1 MKFRKEQPIKVV
13 IIGAGGT
20 GGYIAPHL
28 YRLLRTLGRKVRVI
42 LCDGDIVEEKNLV
55 RQNFI
60 EADLGENKAQVMAER
75 YSSAFGLETDYI
87 SRFIESSEE
96 LARLVQPEKFIV
108 GPPIRSEVT
117 GEYEVNEQPEPVILI
132 GAVDNNKS
140 RKMCHEVFTKEK
152 DLIYID
158 SGNGEFSGQVV
169 GGVRRRGRTVLKP
182 VAAIYPEILDETDK
196 FPSELSCAEAAVS
209 APQAIVAN
217 LVAATTVVCLVYNI
231 VVLGSNSVHQAA
243 FSTKNIHV
251 RPTVVQ
257 RQRRAA

>member
-42 LCDGDIVEEKNLV
+42 LCDGDIVEEKILV
-55 RQNFI
+55 RQKFI

-117 GEYEVNEQPEPVILI
+117 GEYEVNEQP
-132 GAVDNNKS
+132 
-140 RKMCHEVFTKEK
+140 
-152 DLIYID
+152 
-158 SGNGEFSGQVV
+158 
-169 GGVRRRGRTVLKP
+169 
-182 VAAIYPEILDETDK
+182 
-196 FPSELSCAEAAVS
+196 
-209 APQAIVAN
+209 
-217 LVAATTVVCLVYNI
+217 
-231 VVLGSNSVHQAA
+231 
-243 FSTKNIHV
+243 
-251 RPTVVQ
+251 
-257 RQRRAA
+257 